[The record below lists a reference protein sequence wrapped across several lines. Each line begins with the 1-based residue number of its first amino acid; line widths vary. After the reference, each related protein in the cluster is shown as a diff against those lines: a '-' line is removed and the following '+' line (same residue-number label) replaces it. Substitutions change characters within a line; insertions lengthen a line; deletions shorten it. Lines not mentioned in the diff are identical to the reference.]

1 MFNLKE
7 LVSIILEKHVAER
20 QSELLDG
27 DTSLSQGVYLWTG
40 CSDLH
45 DLKIKRYLFTRR
57 MFKVFSK
64 TNR

>member
-20 QSELLDG
+20 QSELLHG

-40 CSDLH
+40 CSD
-45 DLKIKRYLFTRR
+45 
-57 MFKVFSK
+57 
-64 TNR
+64 